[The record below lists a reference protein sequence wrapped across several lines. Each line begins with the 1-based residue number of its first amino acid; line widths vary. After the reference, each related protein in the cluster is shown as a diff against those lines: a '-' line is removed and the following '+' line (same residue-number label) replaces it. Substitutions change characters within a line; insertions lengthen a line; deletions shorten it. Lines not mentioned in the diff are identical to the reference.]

1 MRSLLA
7 RPYGLAR
14 KAWSALGASTW
25 LQAAVLFL
33 VAVAINWKLL
43 ANPGECVVWG
53 NFALPCTGYQYA
65 TYAPLN
71 PVWNPYSFMGAP
83 TAIPVTVALTQLTAL
98 WPEAGLSSVLG
109 PPGAAA
115 AYAVLTTTFVGVSF
129 LFFARG
135 FIVSRW
141 GRFVAAL
148 LVIAGPF
155 QLQLY
160 GQGDYPTFVALGF
173 AFLAAYFLGRAV
185 LDVPRRWIWYPLS
198 LGCLVVS
205 AASLQILLLGLL
217 LYVVALIAYTVVI
230 PGGRLRPRLLA
241 LGLNSIRFLALPL
254 ALAPLWLPAVYSAPI
269 NLGPSS
275 SYATPLAVFT
285 SLSASPAAV
294 FVTFGYVW
302 SSGTGWSNF
311 VGFVMVS
318 STAGSLAAAVWAVLV
333 IVSVVAVWSGLALF
347 RDRRGV
353 YLLAVSVAAALL
365 GAGPR
370 GPLAAAAT
378 FLYVHVA
385 GYQVLNA
392 SYFWDWTIVVPCLA
406 LALGILI
413 ERTIDRP
420 RTSSHAPPRSVP
432 NVTTTN
438 EPTAAG
444 TGLRAPRSRWSR
456 ASLLLGWALAVALV
470 VTVAMPYAVS
480 AQNGPVQ
487 NQSAGI
493 QSTSYPADY
502 ATLPSRISG
511 LVGSSYAG
519 VAVFNPNVEWL
530 LDGSQRVL
538 QNYFYYFPTVRTPT
552 LPGYA
557 IPPFPS
563 TFYAYWAYE
572 QLYKNST
579 PYVGQLLSL
588 MGIQYILVFYGT
600 QPAPSTA
607 LAFSHGQNVSR
618 LLEYQSGIAPV
629 YASKSFA
636 IYRDLYYAGTAVG
649 LANLSVVAGSYN
661 ELSAMAGAGVNLTGQ
676 GIVYPSDI
684 PAGQCD
690 AYLSHVDRIYANSTN
705 ALYGIAL
712 PCAAAASVD
721 PLSYLPV
728 GQIVWDGWVSS
739 YSSVS
744 GSLGANV
751 SSAWPAPLAV
761 TFGGPHSL
769 SLPVDTSGCAS
780 CNLWALV
787 RIGQDGGNLT
797 FDWSGSV
804 WTLDTNQS
812 ADALA
817 NDMVWVEL
825 PYTNLGTGG
834 TLSVT
839 SDSGWNA
846 LGPVYV
852 ASDSAVTEW
861 LQNEAASKTIIL
873 TSRGGASL
881 FPGQPEIIPVGGS
894 CSASEVVSPSAP
906 GACVAAPTSPGH
918 APASPLAQ
926 VSDLSTTGAWS
937 VSSQADGYS
946 LSGPAA
952 SLVLVRVPFYSD
964 LVLSPGPASL
974 TSAAGS
980 VDSLI
985 WNPGASTQFE
995 VRPASIGTLDVG
1007 YSVMAVTLFGL
1018 GGVEYLIVWIG
1029 RRAKRRAASAAV
1041 PRPSA

>member
-1 MRSLLA
+1 MRSFLV
-7 RPYGLAR
+7 RPYGLVRA
-14 KAWSALGASTW
+14 AWSALGRSTW
-25 LQAAVLFL
+25 LQVAALFA
-33 VAVAINWKLL
+33 VAIAINWKLL
-43 ANPGECVVWG
+43 TNPGECVVWG
-53 NFALPCTGYQYA
+53 NFALPCTGYQYSV
-65 TYAPLN
+65 YAPLE

-98 WPEAGLSSVLG
+98 WPETGLSSVLG

-115 AYAVLTTTFVGVSF
+115 AYAILTTTFVGVTF

-135 FIVSRW
+135 VIVSRW
-141 GRFVAAL
+141 GRFAAAV
-148 LVIAGPF
+148 LVIVAPF

-160 GQGDYPTFVALGF
+160 GEGDFSTFVALGF
-173 AFLAAYFLGRAV
+173 AFLAAYFLGRAA
-185 LDVPRRWIWYPLS
+185 LDVQRRWIWYPLS
-198 LGCLVVS
+198 VGCLVMT

-217 LYVVALIAYTVVI
+217 LYVIALIAYTVII
-230 PGGRLRPRLLA
+230 PGGPLRARLVT

-254 ALAPLWLPAVYSAPI
+254 ALAPLWLPALYSAPI
-269 NLGPSS
+269 SLGPSS
-275 SYATPLAVFT
+275 TYATPLAVFS
-285 SLSASPAAV
+285 SLSAPPAAV
-294 FVTFGYVW
+294 FVTLGYVW

-311 VGFVMVS
+311 VGFAMVS
-318 STAGSLAAAVWAVLV
+318 TSVGSIPAAAWAILV
-333 IVSVVAVWSGLALF
+333 ILSVLGVWTGVALL
-347 RDRRGV
+347 RDRRGI
-353 YLLAVSVAAALL
+353 YLLAVAVLAALI
-365 GAGPR
+365 GAGPN
-370 GPLAAAAT
+370 GPLASAAT

-392 SYFWDWTIVVPCLA
+392 SYFWDWAIIVPSLA

-413 ERTIDRP
+413 ERTIDSP
-420 RTSSHAPPRSVP
+420 GGSSHAPSALPGVSPTKEPSAVGPGLRVRRSV
-432 NVTTTN
+432 
-438 EPTAAG
+438 
-444 TGLRAPRSRWSR
+444 WSR
-456 ASLLLGWALAVALV
+456 ASRPLGWALAAALV
-470 VTVAMPYAVS
+470 VTVAMPYAAG
-480 AQNGPVQ
+480 AQNGPVE
-487 NQSAGI
+487 NQSVGI
-493 QSTSYPADY
+493 QSTPYPTDY

-519 VAVFNPNVEWL
+519 VAVFNPYVEWL
-530 LDGSQRVL
+530 PNGSGRVF

-572 QLYKNST
+572 QLYTNST

-588 MGIQYILVFYGT
+588 MGIQYLLVFYGT

-607 LAFSHGQNVSR
+607 LAFSNGQNVSR
-618 LLEYQSGIAPV
+618 LLEYQSGIVPA

-636 IYRDLYYAGTAVG
+636 IYRDLYYAGTAAS
-649 LANLSVVAGSYN
+649 LANLSVVAGSYD
-661 ELSAMAGAGVNLTGQ
+661 ELSVMASAGVNLTGQ

-684 PAGQCD
+684 PAGQCG
-690 AYLSHVDRIYANSTN
+690 AYLAHVDRIYANSTN

-712 PCAAAASVD
+712 PCTAASSVS

-728 GQIVWDGWVSS
+728 GQIVWDGWASS

-761 TFGGPHSL
+761 TFGGPHTL

-780 CNLWALV
+780 CSIWALV
-787 RIGQDGGNLT
+787 RVGQDGGNLT

-812 ADALA
+812 SDALTNA
-817 NDMVWVEL
+817 MVWVEL
-825 PYTNLGTGG
+825 PYTNLGASG
-834 TLSVT
+834 TLSIT

-846 LGPVYV
+846 LGPVYA
-852 ASDSAVTEW
+852 ASDAAVTNW

-881 FPGQPEIIPVGGS
+881 FPDQPEVIPVGGS
-894 CSASEVVSPSAP
+894 CSAAEVVSPPAP

-926 VSDLSTTGAWS
+926 VSDLSATGTWS
-937 VSSQADGYS
+937 VSSQPDGYS
-946 LSGPAA
+946 LSGPATL
-952 SLVLVRVPFYSD
+952 LVLVRVPFYSN
-964 LVLSPGPASL
+964 LVLSPGLASL
-974 TSAAGS
+974 TSATGS

-985 WNPGASTQFE
+985 WNPGGSTQFE
-995 VRPASIGTLDVG
+995 VRPASIGTLNVG

-1018 GGVEYLIVWIG
+1018 GGVEYLILWIG
-1029 RRAKRRAASAAV
+1029 RRAKRRAASASV
-1041 PRPSA
+1041 PRPAA